1 MISQTNR
8 NLSDYYPANSS
19 RATASLKRTAQDLEL
34 PDPPSKLRRVK
45 FMKYRIRMDPKKSE
59 PLAQISEE
67 AYCNYTIGNYLEA
80 ANEYEEFLSG
90 RSSWCNSDKEDNSL
104 LVIQSIFNLTRCY
117 LTLGQFWKARFA
129 LQELHDP
136 KNGEALGWS
145 HSLFTELTVL
155 HSKINANIGD
165 QKDSTRASQN
175 CISQEPGTKVLKRSL
190 NSVQR
195 RSLLMSRNG
204 NHKAAVELLSTSL
217 TSLTIDLNNLE
228 SNFKDIL
235 VELHLR
241 LAEEYNFTGQL
252 SKGLSTLEQVWNPQ
266 MPLSITWGHKLFKNI
281 ANLYCTLKK
290 GSA

>member
-34 PDPPSKLRRVK
+34 PDPPSKSRRVK
-45 FMKYRIRMDPKKSE
+45 FMQKYRIRMDPKKSE

-117 LTLGQFWKARFA
+117 LTLGQFRKARFA

-145 HSLFTELTVL
+145 HSLFTEL
-155 HSKINANIGD
+155 A
-165 QKDSTRASQN
+165 
-175 CISQEPGTKVLKRSL
+175 ISQEPGTEVLKRSL

>member
-34 PDPPSKLRRVK
+34 PDPPSKSRRVK

-67 AYCNYTIGNYLEA
+67 AYCNYTIGITWRLRM
-80 ANEYEEFLSG
+80 S
-90 RSSWCNSDKEDNSL
+90 
-104 LVIQSIFNLTRCY
+104 
-117 LTLGQFWKARFA
+117 
-129 LQELHDP
+129 
-136 KNGEALGWS
+136 
-145 HSLFTELTVL
+145 
-155 HSKINANIGD
+155 D

-175 CISQEPGTKVLKRSL
+175 CISQEPGTEVLKRSL